1 MKFDTNKVSAKVS
14 AKQDGV
20 LVTTIPYTKGWK
32 VKVDGK
38 RSINRKSQ
46 YRIYW
51 FSLDK
56 GLHTIEMNYET
67 PMLKAGM
74 VASGLGVILLLEL
87 SWCIILESAKIK
99 HNK

>member
-1 MKFDTNKVSAKVS
+1 MSAKVS

-38 RSINRKSQ
+38 EVSTEKSIQ
-46 YRIYW
+46 DLLV
-51 FSLDK
+51 FSLDE
-56 GLHTIEMNYET
+56 GRHTIEMNYET

-87 SWCIILESAKIK
+87 SWCIISESVEIK